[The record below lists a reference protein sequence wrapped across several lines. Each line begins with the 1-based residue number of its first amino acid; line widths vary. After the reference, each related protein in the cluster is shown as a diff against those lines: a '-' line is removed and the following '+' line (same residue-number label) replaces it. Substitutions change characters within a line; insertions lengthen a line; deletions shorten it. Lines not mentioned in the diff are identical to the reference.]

1 PKVIALA
8 RPLAHTR
15 EHRES
20 AVVQG
25 NVIDELHDDNRLA
38 DPRTSEESDLASL
51 AVGLQQIDDLD
62 ACFKH
67 FRLGL
72 LIFELRSRSV
82 NRVGLLRLNRAFLV
96 DRFPEHVDETT
107 ERFTAD
113 RNGNRGTRILNVHST
128 RETIGGGHGYPTHS
142 VFAKVLGHFK
152 RQSHN
157 RLSGGLIFLL
167 VDLERVIDVGEMPG
181 GKLYVHHR
189 SDHLYHF
196 SCAHKLLSWPK
207 PFRASPRIPSFV

>member
-1 PKVIALA
+1 M
-8 RPLAHTR
+8 
-15 EHRES
+15 
-20 AVVQG
+20 VQG
-25 NVIDELHDDNRLA
+25 DVIDELHDDNRLA
-38 DPRTSEESDLASL
+38 DPCTSEESDLASL
-51 AVGLQQIDDLD
+51 AVGLQQIDNLD
-62 ACFKH
+62 AGFKH

-113 RNGNRGTRILNVHST
+113 RNGNRRTSILNVHST
-128 RETIGGGHGYPTHS
+128 CETISGGHGHATHA
-142 VFAKVLGHFK
+142 VFAKVLRHFK
-152 RQSHN
+152 RQSHS
-157 RLSGGLIFLL
+157 RLSGGLILLL
-167 VDLERVIDVGEMPG
+167 VDLERVIDAREMPG
-181 GKLYVHHR
+181 RKLDVHHR

-196 SCAHKLLSWPK
+196 SCTHKLLSWPK